1 MLFLNTKYLNKKY
14 IYLIIDVSVSYV
26 AQLDVV
32 GSGMQSL
39 DNDALTSSVGVEAL
53 GLMSNRLS
61 NIGDKS
67 FS

>member
-1 MLFLNTKYLNKKY
+1 M
-14 IYLIIDVSVSYV
+14 YLITDVSVSYV

-32 GSGMQSL
+32 GSGIQTL
-39 DNDALTSSVGVEAL
+39 DNDALTSIVGVEAL

>member
-1 MLFLNTKYLNKKY
+1 MLFLKYLYLNKKK

>member
-1 MLFLNTKYLNKKY
+1 M
-14 IYLIIDVSVSYV
+14 IDVSVSYV

-32 GSGMQSL
+32 GSGIQAL

>member
-1 MLFLNTKYLNKKY
+1 MLFLNTKYLNKKN